1 MIETQ
6 GMTRQAHGEMR
17 RGKLSG
23 SKAADLMSGSYVVW
37 NRLLKELRAP
47 PPFYGV
53 GPNTPAPLRWGKEH
67 EDRALA
73 IWWDRHALLDVLNP
87 VCMAYHDPANALWSK
102 YVVVSPDRVAYDPRA
117 RQVVAGIELKC
128 PFTEGK
134 MAKWSLAKAC
144 PAEHFDQC
152 AFGRLVTNLPLWLFV
167 AYDPRMAE
175 GNEFFEVQVAVP
187 DSYLA
192 EMYEKGTRF
201 LQMLES
207 GGEFQPTTRKASK
220 LKEMFQ

>member
-1 MIETQ
+1 MNRTEH
-6 GMTRQAHGEMR
+6 ADMR

-23 SKAADLMSGSYVVW
+23 SMAADLMSGSYRVW
-37 NRLLKELRAP
+37 NRMLKELRQP

-53 GPNTPAPLRWGKEH
+53 GPNTPAPLKWGKTH

-73 IWWDRHALLDVLNP
+73 VWWDRHPTLDVFNP
-87 VCMAYHDPANALWSK
+87 VCVAYHDANNPLWSRH
-102 YVVVSPDRVAYDPRA
+102 VVVSPDRVVFDPRENK
-117 RQVVAGIELKC
+117 VVAGLELKC
-128 PFTEGK
+128 PYTEDKMPRWVMGK
-134 MAKWSLAKAC
+134 TC
-144 PAEHFDQC
+144 PAEHYDQC

-175 GNEFFEVQVAVP
+175 GNEFFEVRVEVP

-201 LQMLES
+201 LQMLDS
-207 GGEFQPTTRKASK
+207 GGEFEPTTRQAAK
-220 LKEMFQ
+220 LKEMF